1 MKVWKKAGILTLNG
15 LTIGN
20 VVSPVATVVADEL
33 DRVVAKLE
41 KDGVEVSRKS
51 ISETVNSKKLLK
63 AREDAEG
70 VRRNNEAKRLEDAG
84 IIMKSCF
91 KN

>member
-33 DRVVAKLE
+33 DRVVAKL
-41 KDGVEVSRKS
+41 
-51 ISETVNSKKLLK
+51 
-63 AREDAEG
+63 
-70 VRRNNEAKRLEDAG
+70 
-84 IIMKSCF
+84 
-91 KN
+91 